1 VKSDPGGGYA
11 DRMEMGAPF
20 AGGDARSR
28 AERAAQILARD
39 PRVRLVYLFG
49 SAARPGPAGARDLD
63 LAVSAQPDLSFEE
76 ITSLAG
82 RLSAEAGVP
91 VGLVSLAEA
100 PVVLAHE
107 VVEGGV
113 CLFAR
118 TPEDETEFVTRTR
131 ARYWD
136 WRPFLEEQWRL
147 TGERLEE
154 RRRGD

>member
-1 VKSDPGGGYA
+1 MA
-11 DRMEMGAPF
+11 MGSRF

-28 AERAAQILARD
+28 AERAARTLARD

-49 SAARPGPAGARDLD
+49 SAARPSPTGARDLD
-63 LAVSAQPDLSFEE
+63 LAVWAHPDLSFDE
-76 ITSLAG
+76 ITGLAG

-91 VGLVSLAEA
+91 VDLVSLVGA

-107 VVEGGV
+107 VVEGGI

-118 TPEDETEFVTRTR
+118 TPDDETEFVTRTR

-136 WRPFLEEQWRL
+136 FRPFLDEQWRL
-147 TGERLEE
+147 AGERLEE